1 MKRIKIGLVG
11 KPNVGKSTIFSAIT
25 KTQAEIGNYPF
36 TTVKPNLGVTFI
48 DHICPETE
56 IGHPCNPREGTCRN
70 GIRMIPVE
78 VIDVP
83 GLIPGASEGKGMGN
97 EFLDNIRDVDAIIHV
112 YDASG
117 KTTADGNP
125 SETFV
130 DPAEELKFIRDELV
144 NWVASRLARDWEKF
158 SRKADSTAERIEAK
172 LMPKVG
178 TFGLK
183 ERDIETILLKE
194 AFPGKLSIWTDDDFR
209 GFASAIFNYV
219 KPVVHVGNKSDELST
234 QEMSRL
240 AGITDNNFLVSGLYE
255 MALGRAFGS
264 GLIKSTDVPVN
275 INPDLK
281 DAQKDALARINALFG
296 SGIPVRI
303 GRVVSDIVYRL
314 LHYIVVFPVYDEGKW
329 CDREGNVLPDAFLV
343 REGNTALDLAF
354 SIHTEIGEG
363 FIRAINGRTKM
374 VVGKDYEL
382 KDGDVVKIVTRRT

>member
-25 KTQAEIGNYPF
+25 KTHAEIGNYPF

-48 DHICPETE
+48 DHACPEKDL
-56 IGHPCNPREGTCRN
+56 GHPCNPREGTCRN

-78 VIDVP
+78 IIDVP

-130 DPAEELKFIRDELV
+130 DPAEELKFIREELV
-144 NWVASRLARDWEKF
+144 NWVASRLGRDWEKF
-158 SRKADSTAERIEAK
+158 SRKADSTGERIETK

-178 TFGLK
+178 TFGLR
-183 ERDIETILLKE
+183 EQDIETILLKE
-194 AFPGKLSIWTDDDFR
+194 AFPAKLSIWTSDDFMD
-209 GFASAIFNYV
+209 FASAIFKYV
-219 KPVVHVGNKSDELST
+219 KPLIHVGNKSDELNN

-240 AGITDNNFLVSGLYE
+240 ANITDNNFMVSGIYE
-255 MALGRAFGS
+255 LALARASGA
-264 GLIKSTDVPVN
+264 GLIRSTEVPVE
-275 INPDLK
+275 ISLGLK
-281 DAQKDALARINALFG
+281 DAQKDALARINAFFQG
-296 SGIPVRI
+296 GIPVRI
-303 GRVVSDIVYRL
+303 GKVISDIVYRL

-329 CDREGNVLPDAFLV
+329 CDKDGNVLPDAFLV
-343 REGNTALDLAF
+343 HAGNTALDLAF
-354 SIHTEIGEG
+354 NIHTEIGEG

-374 VVGKDYEL
+374 VVGKEYEL
-382 KDGDVVKIVTRRT
+382 KDGDVIKIVTHRT